1 MTLVASTES
10 AVPLAERRLVAPED
24 TIGKVKLVAPE
35 DSSSPEFME
44 SSPVVAPMDSVPT
57 RFSHFLGDIHR
68 QNRKPDLLG
77 LTARFYGHRP
87 SDDCKGAAPMGSA
100 IDRVLDY
107 EGSRGNFMEFIKS
120 QNVEPG
126 RVFYGKWTGTL
137 NILMAGEYTL
147 DLDIGFDT
155 MSSLKID
162 GVETK
167 SVGQCRIAADEFTCI
182 KKGCAWKT
190 GSCVPEEA
198 KEAALVAVEQAQ
210 LPSAAAVAA
219 ASPAPAPMNVIAAS
233 PFAAEESLM
242 PPSNDEESLIPS
254 PEEQSEDAK
263 ADAAKAEFEAKVA
276 KGIKGKNA
284 AFELSAGGHC
294 IEIVVMA
301 AAAHGSVQ
309 LRYKGPDTDSIDT
322 VMPGQ
327 VLFCDPVVA
336 ACQEPELDTCAFL
349 KPDCSK
355 CFLMRVRSS
364 IVAHGGSRY
373 LSCTPPHS

>member
-1 MTLVASTES
+1 
-10 AVPLAERRLVAPED
+10 
-24 TIGKVKLVAPE
+24 
-35 DSSSPEFME
+35 
-44 SSPVVAPMDSVPT
+44 
-57 RFSHFLGDIHR
+57 
-68 QNRKPDLLG
+68 
-77 LTARFYGHRP
+77 
-87 SDDCKGAAPMGSA
+87 MGSA

-107 EGSRGNFMEFIKS
+107 EGSKGNFMEFIRS

-167 SVGQCRIAADEFTCI
+167 TVGQCRIAADEFSCA

-198 KEAALVAVEQAQ
+198 KEAALVAMEQV
-210 LPSAAAVAA
+210 P
-219 ASPAPAPMNVIAAS
+219 ASPAPAPPMAAIAAS

-242 PPSNDEESLIPS
+242 PPATTEQSEEESKESLIPS

-263 ADAAKAEFEAKVA
+263 ADAAKAEFEAKAA
-276 KGIKGKNA
+276 KATKGKPA
-284 AFELSAGGHC
+284 TFDLSAGGHC

-301 AAAHGSVQ
+301 TAAHGSVQ
-309 LRYKGPDTDSIDT
+309 LRYKGPDTDGIDT

-336 ACQEPELDTCAFL
+336 ACQEPELDTCAVL

-355 CFLMRVRSS
+355 PEDSVHAKKKAKSPKAVIPAGWKVPEMMKRVW
-364 IVAHGGSRY
+364 
-373 LSCTPPHS
+373 TPKSK